1 MNPLADKHAT
11 AVSSLEQIGLF
22 QDVPKWIWVMFLSGW
37 VTVFGLFVLFFTN
50 DGGAIFAVTIA
61 ALFAIM
67 AFGLPMTM
75 AAQSRCGK
83 HDCKGVVHTR
93 SGPLSSG
100 AAAIQIALIPIAAAI
115 GLTALITFA
124 L

>member
-1 MNPLADKHAT
+1 MKPHANT
-11 AVSSLEQIGLF
+11 PIVASTPEKIGLF
-22 QDVPKWIWVMFLSGW
+22 EDVPKWIWAMFLSGW
-37 VTVFGLFVLFFTN
+37 VTVFGLFVLFFTR
-50 DGGAIFAVTIA
+50 DAGAIFAVTIA
-61 ALFAIM
+61 VLFAMM

-75 AAQSRCGK
+75 AAQSKCAK

-93 SGPLSSG
+93 SGPLSTR

-115 GLTALITFA
+115 GLVALITLA